1 MHRRGGYLLPHGAG
15 FKIPWTNR
23 HKKPEKKTYWSDFS
37 QWFDE
42 MQECKTLK

>member
-1 MHRRGGYLLPHGAG
+1 MVRASKYHGQTG
-15 FKIPWTNR
+15 T
-23 HKKPEKKTYWSDFS
+23 KKPEKKTYWTDFS